1 MSRFKHLQEHD
12 HRLFGGCH
20 RDLSRGH
27 HTQHFCLLV
36 SLQLII
42 FLSHPLISL
51 IGRLREDKGLHSNK
65 GLLSCFYC
73 FVVFILT
80 SPYFR
85 EIFWEEFLSH
95 LQKAI
100 LVMELWQRARTL
112 SNLNFLFTTGV
123 VSSRPNCCE
132 IR

>member
-1 MSRFKHLQEHD
+1 MS
-12 HRLFGGCH
+12 GCH

-27 HTQHFCLLV
+27 HTQHFYLLV

-51 IGRLREDKGLHSNK
+51 IGRLAGDKGLHSNN
-65 GLLSCFYC
+65 GLLSCFFC

-85 EIFWEEFLSH
+85 REFLSH
-95 LQKAI
+95 LQKAQ
-100 LVMELWQRARTL
+100 LLMELWQWAQTP
-112 SNLNFLFTTGV
+112 SKLNFLFYSQGGKQ
-123 VSSRPNCCE
+123 
-132 IR
+132 